1 MNIKEIAN
9 LINTLAS
16 NYKIGNLQNIR
27 KELKGLSKIASKGIF
42 DYRTI
47 FDSYA
52 FHVGGRTEFQF
63 NIGYEEE
70 LSIFRFGIAF
80 SLEQSQT
87 LPDIEVLFPKVD
99 RFNIYLKSN
108 PFILSE
114 MQMWYY
120 DNNIRSKNSKV
131 NTITNELKKN
141 HTFIFIGKYFSKETH
156 EITKE
161 DCTNILETF
170 DDLLDLYIFV
180 ENEKGKKILE
190 DYSGEFVFKPGINE
204 FQKQYFVNQVSQN
217 RTIDAIHKLIQE
229 SIYNNFIKQYG
240 KSNVGVENSS
250 GYGTHID
257 LVVNDNSN
265 YTFYEIKTNN
275 SIRKCIREA
284 LPQLLEY
291 AYYPNRNIAS
301 KLIIVS
307 ENEITNDAKNYLN
320 KLRKEFSI
328 PVYYQQYNSIK
339 KELKNKLY

>member
-1 MNIKEIAN
+1 MNIRKIAN
-9 LINTLAS
+9 LINSLS
-16 NYKIGNLQNIR
+16 VNYKIGKLQNIR
-27 KELKGLSKIASKGIF
+27 KELKGLSKIASKDIF

-63 NIGYEEE
+63 NIGYEKEA
-70 LSIFRFGIAF
+70 SIFRFGLAF

-87 LPDIEVLFPKVD
+87 LPDIEVLFPKID
-99 RFNIYLKSN
+99 RFNLYLKSN

-120 DNNIRSKNSKV
+120 NINGRSKNSIV
-131 NTITNELKKN
+131 NIIKNELKKN
-141 HTFIFIGKYFSKETH
+141 HTFIFIGKFLSKETH
-156 EITKE
+156 EMTKE
-161 DCTNILETF
+161 DCINILETF
-170 DDLLDLYIFV
+170 DELLDLYIFV
-180 ENEKGKKILE
+180 ENENGKKILE

-217 RTIDAIHKLIQE
+217 RNVDATHKLIQE
-229 SIYNNFIKQYG
+229 NIYNKFIKLYG

-250 GYGTHID
+250 GHGTYID
-257 LVVNDNSN
+257 LVVKNNRD
-265 YTFYEIKTNN
+265 YTFYEIKTSN

-291 AYYPNRNIAS
+291 AYYPNRKVAS

-307 ENEITNDAKNYLN
+307 ANKITKDAKEYLN
-320 KLRKEFSI
+320 KLRKDFSI

-339 KELKNKLY
+339 KDLENELY

>member
-1 MNIKEIAN
+1 MDIKEIVG
-9 LINTLAS
+9 LINSLS
-16 NYKIGNLQNIR
+16 LNYKIGNLQNIR

-63 NIGYEEE
+63 NIGYEKE
-70 LSIFRFGIAF
+70 LGIFRFGIAF
-80 SLEQSQT
+80 SLEKSQT
-87 LPDIEVLFPKVD
+87 LPNIEVLFPKID
-99 RFNIYLKSN
+99 RCNLYLKSN

-114 MQMWYY
+114 MQMWHY
-120 DNNIRSKNSKV
+120 DINGRSQNSSV
-131 NTITNELKKN
+131 NTISNELKEN
-141 HTFIFIGKYFSKETH
+141 HTFIFIGKYFSKKTH

-204 FQKQYFVNQVSQN
+204 FQKQYYVNQVSQG
-217 RTIDAIHKLIQE
+217 RTVDAIHKLIQE
-229 SIYNNFIKQYG
+229 NIYNKFIKQYG

-257 LVVNDNSN
+257 LVVNVDSN
-265 YTFYEIKTNN
+265 YSFYETVYN
-275 SIRKCIREA
+275 
-284 LPQLLEY
+284 LLRCNFLLIGCNC
-291 AYYPNRNIAS
+291 NRNAMFIGTAYIYY
-301 KLIIVS
+301 IIPFKS
-307 ENEITNDAKNYLN
+307 FISYINICRQIGSA
-320 KLRKEFSI
+320 
-328 PVYYQQYNSIK
+328 
-339 KELKNKLY
+339 